1 MRAKLFRKLGRVT
14 GWLSV
19 TYLFA
24 ASFAVALNY
33 NVGALKEDR
42 KVNGKNL
49 PTVTALRLTKKLD
62 ADGFTQQS
70 AWEVALPIRFDQDW
84 QGQNADRSRT
94 TEVRL
99 LWTLETLFLRFQVN
113 YRDLNV
119 YPEAREDGWRDK
131 LWDRDVAEAFL
142 QPDSRDP
149 LKYKEFEVAP
159 NGFWIDLDVS
169 HGAIQELHS
178 ELRRRVVQNPTEKTW
193 TAELAIPMHSLTFA
207 FDPHHPWHVN
217 FYRIEGKT
225 EPRFYSAWSPTYSP
239 RPNFHVP
246 AAFGNLTFQDAQ

>member
-1 MRAKLFRKLGRVT
+1 MRSKLLWKLGLLT
-14 GWLSV
+14 SWLIG
-19 TYLFA
+19 TCLFA
-24 ASFAVALNY
+24 ASFAVSLNY
-33 NVGALKEDR
+33 NVGTMKDDA

-49 PTVTALRLTKKLD
+49 PTATALRLTEKLD
-62 ADGFTQQS
+62 GDGFPQRS
-70 AWEVALPIRFDQDW
+70 AWELALPIRFDQDW
-84 QGQNADRSRT
+84 QGQNGDQSRA

-99 LWTLETLFLRFQVN
+99 LWTRETLFLRFRAN

-149 LKYKEFEVAP
+149 WKYKEFEVAP

-169 HGAIQELHS
+169 HGTIQELHS
-178 ELRRRVVQNPTEKTW
+178 ELRRRVVQNATEKTW
-193 TAELAIPMHSLTFA
+193 TAELAIPMHSLTSA
-207 FDPHHPWHVN
+207 FDPNHPWHVN

-225 EPRFYSAWSPTYSP
+225 DPRFYSAWSPTYSP
-239 RPNFHVP
+239 QPNFHVP
-246 AAFGNLTFQDAQ
+246 AAFGSLTFQDAK